1 MIESQGVAG
10 SQLKKKKKKPGYH
23 IGEYEDGASEV

>member
-10 SQLKKKKKKPGYH
+10 SQLKKKKKPGYH